1 MDAARLKKICYRAW
15 HRGIREMDLILGPF
29 ADRHVWSMTAE
40 ELDLFEALL
49 EAPDQPMF
57 AWIMGNAPT
66 PPEYETVVMDR
77 VKAFRFS
84 AHAAFETARGS
95 GVADG

>member
-1 MDAARLKKICYRAW
+1 MDAARRKKICYRAW
-15 HRGIREMDLILGPF
+15 HRGMREMDLILGPF
-29 ADRHVWSMTAE
+29 ADSHVWSLTPE

-49 EAPDQPMF
+49 EAPDQAMF
-57 AWIMGNAPT
+57 GWIMGNAPT
-66 PPEYETVVMDR
+66 PPEFDNSVMDR

-95 GVADG
+95 GSVDG